1 MILRLAYVN
10 VLYVLVPVFCALL
23 VYRLWFFRP
32 PRYIFPFAGKLARDG
47 AARNGFYKHILFFL
61 RTCFLAGLLFLIA
74 RPQWVD
80 ENSRVNVK
88 GVDIVLAIDVSG
100 SMQLFDDLGDRRT
113 RIEVA
118 REEAIRFIE
127 KRLDDPIG
135 VVIFAKDVLTRCPLT
150 LDKIILKE
158 LVGSLELGLIDEN
171 ATSLGTGLATAV
183 SRLRTSKAKSR
194 IIVLLTDG
202 APTPPERI
210 DVSVAMNLAQQAGIK
225 VYTIGIGNEKGGYIN
240 HPFFGIRQVAEQ
252 SLNVGLLQKIADTT
266 GGKFFKANKPSDMR
280 TIYDTIDRLEK
291 TEYETNIFH
300 NYYEAFLSYI
310 WWVVLLFVAELLL
323 RFFVFRGV

>member
-1 MILRLAYVN
+1 MILRLAYLTTL
-10 VLYVLVPVFCALL
+10 LYLAPIFLLVM
-23 VYRLWFFRP
+23 VYRLYVYRSP
-32 PRYIFPFAGKLARDG
+32 CYVFPFAGRLAAAG
-47 AARNGFYKHILFFL
+47 ATHGDFYKYILFML
-61 RTCFLAGLLFLIA
+61 RTSFLAGLLFLIA

-100 SMQLFDDLGDRRT
+100 SMQIFDDLGDRRS
-113 RIEVA
+113 RIDVA
-118 REEAIRFIE
+118 KQEAIRFIE

-135 VVIFAKDVLTRCPLT
+135 IVIFAKDVLARCPLT

-158 LVGSLELGLIDEN
+158 LVGSFELGLIDES

-194 IIVLLTDG
+194 IVILLTDG
-202 APTPPERI
+202 APSPQERI
-210 DVSVAMNLAQQAGIK
+210 DVSVAMNLAQQAGVK
-225 VYTIGIGNEKGGYIN
+225 VYTVGIGNEKGGYVN
-240 HPFFGIRQVAEQ
+240 HPFFGVQQVAEQ
-252 SLNVGLLQKIADTT
+252 SLNIGLLQKIADTT
-266 GGKFFKANKPSDMR
+266 GGKFFRANKPGDMR

-291 TEYETNIFH
+291 TDYETNVFH

-310 WWVVLLFVAELLL
+310 WWVVMLLVVELLL

>member
-1 MILRLAYVN
+1 MILRLAYLN
-10 VLYVLVPVFCALL
+10 VLYGFIPVFLL
-23 VYRLWFFRP
+23 LIFYRLQGYRP
-32 PRYIFPFAGKLARDG
+32 ARYLFPFADKLAAAG
-47 AARNGFYKHILFFL
+47 ATHNGFYKYILFGL

-88 GVDIVLAIDVSG
+88 GIDIVLAIDVSG
-100 SMQLFDDLGDRRT
+100 SMQFFDDLNDRRQ

-118 REEAIRFIE
+118 KQEAIRFIE

-135 VVIFAKDVLTRCPLT
+135 LVIFAKDALTRCPLT

-158 LVGSLELGLIDEN
+158 LVGSLELGLIDDSQ
-171 ATSLGTGLATAV
+171 TSLGTGLATAV

-202 APTPPERI
+202 MPSPGERI
-210 DVSVAMNLAQQAGIK
+210 DASVATSLAQQAGIK
-225 VYTIGIGNEKGGYIN
+225 VYTIGIGNEKGCYIN
-240 HPFFGIRQVAEQ
+240 HPLVGVRQIAEQ
-252 SLNVGLLQKIADTT
+252 ALNVELLQKIASTT
-266 GGKFFKANKPSDMR
+266 GGKFFRANKPSDMR
-280 TIYDTIDRLEK
+280 TIYDTIDKLEK
-291 TEYETNIFH
+291 TEYETNVFH
-300 NYYEAFLSYI
+300 NYYEAFLAYI
-310 WWVVLLFVAELLL
+310 WWIMLLLVIELLL